1 MTRKTEMVVL
11 ACGMALFWGSF
22 AQAGTP
28 QIVGIRPFG
37 VQRGVSSEVKIDGS
51 NLAGNPRL
59 IGPFAFR
66 IDPVDPKRS
75 SALAWTFKLTVLP
88 DVALGVYPVRV
99 QTDDGLSNPF
109 LFAVGQLPQFSENR
123 PENKRSG
130 TENQQISSQ
139 QGFHRVTAILWKKVT
154 RSQCA
159 WKARKACVAQPSG
172 RWPHDRPIEQLPIS
186 PLNAQFRAVAGAHC
200 RLSGGGGRFISK
212 DRFQRRWKPAVNAC
226 PKYILSSAGT
236 GATLLLS
243 VFRRYSEEKQDENS
257 TALCARL
264 LRKRAPSV
272 QPHQDSWSPSCGR
285 RRC

>member
-37 VQRGVSSEVKIDGS
+37 VQRGVSSEVKIGGS

-109 LFAVGQLPQFSENR
+109 LFAVGQLPQFSEKEDNTSFEAAQALPALR
-123 PENKRSG
+123 WWSR
-130 TENQQISSQ
+130 
-139 QGFHRVTAILWKKVT
+139 
-154 RSQCA
+154 
-159 WKARKACVAQPSG
+159 AR
-172 RWPHDRPIEQLPIS
+172 
-186 PLNAQFRAVAGAHC
+186 
-200 RLSGGGGRFISK
+200 
-212 DRFQRRWKPAVNAC
+212 
-226 PKYILSSAGT
+226 
-236 GATLLLS
+236 
-243 VFRRYSEEKQDENS
+243 
-257 TALCARL
+257 
-264 LRKRAPSV
+264 
-272 QPHQDSWSPSCGR
+272 
-285 RRC
+285 